1 MLTAAGA
8 TVVLINDLSM
18 SPLSGPASISLPLV
32 SLLTAVIF
40 LAGWLCPVVEAR
52 RHGPGP
58 AAREPVRCGSWA
70 HAPLVVL
77 GAAPLLLLGLL
88 LSPSRQGLLLAVL
101 GLLLAASYAAWLLAP
116 RASGRDWYGL
126 GTMLVAVLVWG
137 SLARLLDPLSW
148 RGWAGLS
155 RHPMLA
161 VPAIAGGIVLVL
173 AAAG

>member
-1 MLTAAGA
+1 MAQNSLWTSVFL
-8 TVVLINDLSM
+8 VVVMVL
-18 SPLSGPASISLPLV
+18 
-32 SLLTAVIF
+32 
-40 LAGWLCPVVEAR
+40 GWLSQLG
-52 RHGPGP
+52 RHWPFAAWCECWPQP
-58 AAREPVRCGSWA
+58 AP
-70 HAPLVVL
+70 
-77 GAAPLLLLGLL
+77 PLLLLGLL
-88 LSPSRQGLLLAVL
+88 LSPSTQGLLLVVL